1 MAAGS
6 GHTDV
11 AKRKKSN
18 RTFIVFVCLVGTL
31 TLTSALLLA
40 LASPPLTSDSV
51 TSLFAVDA
59 PQSLDAVFDTSV
71 PVAAGRWQYIY
82 IHHSRTPAGTAATVA
97 SDEGGPCDHFVIG
110 NGDGCVDGEIQLTQ
124 QWTQQLSITHPP
136 GGVTH
141 VDPACISICMIGDF
155 DRVRPTAAQSRRL
168 TELVAS
174 LQSRLHI
181 PAGHVLT
188 IDQPASSAGIGRR
201 FPLTSLQSQIL
212 Q

>member
-1 MAAGS
+1 M
-6 GHTDV
+6 

-40 LASPPLTSDSV
+40 LASPPLAPDAAV

-59 PQSLDAVFDTSV
+59 PQSLDAVFDTRV
-71 PVAAGRWQYIY
+71 PVTAGRWRYIY
-82 IHHSRTPAGTAATVA
+82 IHHSRTPAGTAATVTA
-97 SDEGGPCDHFVIG
+97 DEGGPCDHFVIG

-141 VDPACISICMIGDF
+141 VDPSCISICLIGDF
-155 DRVRPTAAQSRRL
+155 DRTRPTATQARRL
-168 TELVAS
+168 TELVAT
-174 LQSRLHI
+174 LQTRLHI
-181 PAGHVLT
+181 SAGHVLT
-188 IDQPASSAGIGRR
+188 IDQPASSAGIGHR